1 MKKFLHVAF
10 AAALPAVVL
19 VCISCVSNQAL
30 ANSAPTQA
38 LALSAATSGVAVVNG
53 QLVVAGSNKLF
64 IPRGFTSAS
73 LAYPTQYAPNL
84 CRSHFRSSP
93 AAANL
98 QEAQAA
104 MTATVMPGL
113 GYNASLQAM
122 VKDWHAN
129 TVRFNLSQGAL
140 QYEYTHGL
148 SAYADMVRNVIEQA
162 RSAGLIVILSMQ
174 TELYSCTPYE
184 DGAPQKLPDLRTEQA
199 WKQLLDSRLTH
210 DKGVMLEV
218 FNEPSTTRA
227 CDDGTFR
234 HPDWKSWA
242 HGCGRE
248 PDQGMLTVGRW
259 LRKQAPENVLVFMGD
274 GVDFGFS
281 GFTVPHGMPS
291 NSAYSVHP
299 YQYVVRGNLIDSIH
313 AWNTRFGNLAASG
326 HAVIATEWDEGL
338 KHCPT

>member
-1 MKKFLHVAF
+1 
-10 AAALPAVVL
+10 
-19 VCISCVSNQAL
+19 
-30 ANSAPTQA
+30 
-38 LALSAATSGVAVVNG
+38 
-53 QLVVAGSNKLF
+53 
-64 IPRGFTSAS
+64 
-73 LAYPTQYAPNL
+73 
-84 CRSHFRSSP
+84 
-93 AAANL
+93 
-98 QEAQAA
+98 
-104 MTATVMPGL
+104 
-113 GYNASLQAM
+113 M

-140 QYEYTHGL
+140 QYEYAHGL

-174 TELYSCTPYE
+174 AERYSCTPYE
-184 DGAPQKLPDLRTEQA
+184 DGGLQKLPDLRTEQA

-218 FNEPSTTRA
+218 FNEPATTRA

-338 KHCPT
+338 KHCPNDPNQTITRYFIQRYLPSHTIGITVYGWDAPVHAPGYIVNSYNYPGNAATYQFVDPNSDGCVHDAGRILQETFRADAVQ